1 MRRIAVLF
9 LGLCLTVGLA
19 GCAEDT
25 ATDTTT
31 DTPATG
37 TDTTT
42 PPGDADADGTGDAA
56 DEAPADPAA
65 K

>member
-1 MRRIAVLF
+1 MRRIGLLL
-9 LGLCLTVGLA
+9 LGLCLTVGIV

-25 ATDTTT
+25 TTT
-31 DTPATG
+31 PPAG

-56 DEAPADPAA
+56 DDAPADPAA

>member
-9 LGLCLTVGLA
+9 LGLCLTVGMA

-25 ATDTTT
+25 ATDTT
-31 DTPATG
+31 DTPA

-42 PPGDADADGTGDAA
+42 PPGDADADGTSDAA
-56 DEAPADPAA
+56 DDAAADPTA

>member
-1 MRRIAVLF
+1 MRRIGLLI
-9 LGLCLTVGLA
+9 LGLCLTVGMV

-25 ATDTTT
+25 ADTDATTT
-31 DTPATG
+31 P
-37 TDTTT
+37 DTTT

-56 DEAPADPAA
+56 DDAPADPAA

>member
-9 LGLCLTVGLA
+9 LGLCLTVGMA

-25 ATDTTT
+25 ATDATTT
-31 DTPATG
+31 PPAG